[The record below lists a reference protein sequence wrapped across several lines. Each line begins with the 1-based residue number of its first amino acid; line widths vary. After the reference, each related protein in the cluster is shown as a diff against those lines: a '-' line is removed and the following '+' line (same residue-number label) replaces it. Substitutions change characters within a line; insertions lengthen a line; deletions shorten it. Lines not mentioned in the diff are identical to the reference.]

1 MSFFR
6 FGPQIGYQFSF
17 DSSLNRA
24 YWTLRR
30 TNLSEINGISPRACR
45 TILQSISH
53 RESDTSSRNLVF
65 CFCRLCLISRHF
77 AVCILIQAKEG
88 SKAALFGRRSIYS
101 AYDLASWT
109 SGENL
114 LMVKNWDLF
123 QDKSCLFS
131 TSSYA
136 LFHSLSYDLLKRE
149 WNREHAEQDMTVEDL
164 CGKATNKE
172 MLRVETG
179 NTQPQ
184 YFDQMKN
191 SSDFLN
197 EKIKKRRE
205 YHWLNL
211 FQEGSRN
218 CLRQVHFQYSR
229 QLKLL
234 ISCHWKISIHKVSIW
249 RIPQLGIEISIILPC
264 FQSGG
269 RGTWGRTKKKL
280 KFAVTLYSWA
290 SCKSCFV

>member
-1 MSFFR
+1 MFPLHRVSFFR

-109 SGENL
+109 SGDNL
-114 LMVKNWDLF
+114 LMVK
-123 QDKSCLFS
+123 
-131 TSSYA
+131 
-136 LFHSLSYDLLKRE
+136 
-149 WNREHAEQDMTVEDL
+149 
-164 CGKATNKE
+164 
-172 MLRVETG
+172 
-179 NTQPQ
+179 
-184 YFDQMKN
+184 
-191 SSDFLN
+191 
-197 EKIKKRRE
+197 
-205 YHWLNL
+205 
-211 FQEGSRN
+211 
-218 CLRQVHFQYSR
+218 
-229 QLKLL
+229 
-234 ISCHWKISIHKVSIW
+234 
-249 RIPQLGIEISIILPC
+249 IEIYFRISFIYRLHHHMLC
-264 FQSGG
+264 F
-269 RGTWGRTKKKL
+269 TL
-280 KFAVTLYSWA
+280 LVTT
-290 SCKSCFV
+290 F